1 MGRYYNGD
9 IEGKFA
15 FGSQSS
21 DAADRFGVTGQSPN
35 YLEYYFDESN
45 LEDLKEELKNIEDAF
60 GGHKPALKIYFDLY
74 KTQDDAP
81 LSFASYIKEG
91 GLPELTENQLSEY
104 YDYLLGRKILECIQE
119 TGACSFDAEL

>member
-1 MGRYYNGD
+1 MGRYYSGD

-15 FGSQSS
+15 FAIQSS
-21 DAADRFGVTGQSPN
+21 DAADRFGVTGQTPN
-35 YLEYYFDESN
+35 YLQYNYNEDD
-45 LEDLKEELKNIEDAF
+45 LEELKNELKNIEDAF

-81 LSFASYIKEG
+81 LSFASYIEEG

-104 YDYLLGRKILECIQE
+104 YDYLLGRKILDCIQE
-119 TGACSFDAEL
+119 TGSCSFDAEL